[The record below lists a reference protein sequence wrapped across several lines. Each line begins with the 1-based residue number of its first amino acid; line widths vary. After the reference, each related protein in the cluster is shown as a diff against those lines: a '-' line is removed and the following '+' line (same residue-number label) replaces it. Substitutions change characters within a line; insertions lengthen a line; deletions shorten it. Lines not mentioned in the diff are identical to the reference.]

1 MNKLLIVALLS
12 IFTISSNAE
21 EIKQSKSSNKKELS
35 KEDETFMKEFTQ
47 LNEELKQEKS
57 KTIKTEKELE
67 EAKKTGKTLDE
78 IGNLL
83 GVKYKDQK

>member
-12 IFTISSNAE
+12 IFLNAGQSDNNKTMTDE
-21 EIKQSKSSNKKELS
+21 EFLNRFMALDKE
-35 KEDETFMKEFTQ
+35 
-47 LNEELKQEKS
+47 EKNAKA